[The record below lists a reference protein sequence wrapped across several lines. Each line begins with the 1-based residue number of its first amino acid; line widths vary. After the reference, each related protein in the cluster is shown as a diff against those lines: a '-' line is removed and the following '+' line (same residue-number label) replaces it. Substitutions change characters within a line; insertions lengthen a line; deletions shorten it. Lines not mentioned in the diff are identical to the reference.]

1 MTIRCT
7 LELMLTKPQRP
18 DGTFQMSFPTDP
30 SAKAPHL
37 CVNEDTGPFVY
48 AVSQMPPGKTYMAAG
63 TWCSWPEFLK
73 TWGEVNKVPVK
84 FEDLSLEQFVEAAP
98 DKEFGAEV
106 GDMFA
111 YTSDPGYDGGDS
123 GILTAADIEQV
134 SCLAC
139 VSKPPSILTRGR

>member
-1 MTIRCT
+1 
-7 LELMLTKPQRP
+7 MLTKPQRP